1 MGSIAII
8 TARGGSK
15 RIPRKNVKLFCG
27 KPIITYSIEAALRS
41 GLFEEVMVSTEDEE
55 IARIAREAGA
65 QVPFMRSS
73 ESAGDYASTDD
84 VLLEVLEAYK
94 ERRREFDSF
103 CCLYPTAPF
112 VTAEKLRTAMGLL
125 AKADS
130 VMPVVPFSFPPQ
142 RCMVLNEEGELRM
155 KWPEHARTRSQDLE
169 PYYHDCGQ
177 FYCCRTAPFLEY
189 KTTDLPHMVP
199 MIMSELEV
207 QDIDNPDDWE
217 IAELKYQKMIA
228 GQSHIGYQTN

>member
-27 KPIITYSIEAALRS
+27 KPIITYSIEAALQS

-84 VLLEVLEAYK
+84 VLLEVLAAYK
-94 ERRREFDSF
+94 ERGREFDSF

-112 VTAEKLRTAMGLL
+112 VTAKKLRKAMGLL
-125 AKADS
+125 DTADS
-130 VMPVVPFSFPPQ
+130 VMPVVPFSCPPQ
-142 RCMVLNEEGELRM
+142 RCMILNEEGELRM
-155 KWPEHARTRSQDLE
+155 KWPEHAKTRSQDLE

-177 FYCCRTAPFLEY
+177 FYFCRTAPFLEY

-199 MIMSELEV
+199 MVMSELEV

-228 GQSHIGYQTN
+228 GQGRF

>member
-27 KPIITYSIEAALRS
+27 KPIITYSIEAALQS

-55 IARIAREAGA
+55 IARIAGEAGA

-84 VLLEVLEAYK
+84 VLLEVLAAYK
-94 ERRREFDSF
+94 ERGREFDSF

-125 AKADS
+125 GKADS

-142 RCMVLNEEGELRM
+142 RCMVLNGEGELRM
-155 KWPEHARTRSQDLE
+155 KWPEHAKTRSQDLE

-177 FYCCRTAPFLEY
+177 FYCCRTAPFLEC

-228 GQSHIGYQTN
+228 GQGRF

>member
-1 MGSIAII
+1 MKKSAIAII

-27 KPIITYSIEAALRS
+27 KPIITYSIEAALQS

-55 IARIAREAGA
+55 IARIAREVGA

-84 VLLEVLEAYK
+84 VLLEVLAAYK
-94 ERRREFDSF
+94 ERGKDFDSF

-112 VTAEKLRTAMGLL
+112 VTAEKLKTAMGLL
-125 AKADS
+125 EKADS

-228 GQSHIGYQTN
+228 GQGRF

>member
-27 KPIITYSIEAALRS
+27 KPIITYSIEAALQS
-41 GLFEEVMVSTEDEE
+41 GLFVEVMVSTEDEE

-84 VLLEVLEAYK
+84 VLLEVLAAYK
-94 ERRREFDSF
+94 ERGREFDSF

-125 AKADS
+125 DKADS

-142 RCMVLNEEGELRM
+142 RCMILNEEGELRM
-155 KWPEHARTRSQDLE
+155 KWPEHAKTRSQDLE

-228 GQSHIGYQTN
+228 GQGRF